1 MNKLFYCFLLTIV
14 GLLKPNDS
22 QEKIPS
28 KMQIFIK
35 IKKRFL
41 MAKKKGVSI
50 FFVAINKIAIRK
62 ERGLVSGTAKLKLVS
77 NRKKMILLRCLH

>member
-1 MNKLFYCFLLTIV
+1 
-14 GLLKPNDS
+14 
-22 QEKIPS
+22 
-28 KMQIFIK
+28 
-35 IKKRFL
+35 